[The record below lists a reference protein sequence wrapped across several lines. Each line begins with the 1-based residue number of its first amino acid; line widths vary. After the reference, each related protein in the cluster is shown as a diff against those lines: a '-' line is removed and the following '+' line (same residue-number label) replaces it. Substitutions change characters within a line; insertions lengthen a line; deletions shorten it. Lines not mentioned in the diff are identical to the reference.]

1 MIQTRTTQVAVITID
16 SLFDMYDEL
25 QEKGLNDKTEEG
37 QELRGKI
44 REFIEQE
51 KLEIRM
57 TRTTTNAMLLDM
69 IEDVLQGGSP
79 QNEEPEEEKEE
90 SKEEPEEDL
99 RTTRNDD
106 TNEPAIQRERRSAR
120 MVRRRDR

>member
-1 MIQTRTTQVAVITID
+1 
-16 SLFDMYDEL
+16 
-25 QEKGLNDKTEEG
+25 
-37 QELRGKI
+37 
-44 REFIEQE
+44 
-51 KLEIRM
+51 M

-79 QNEEPEEEKEE
+79 QNEEPEAE
-90 SKEEPEEDL
+90 SAEEPEEDL